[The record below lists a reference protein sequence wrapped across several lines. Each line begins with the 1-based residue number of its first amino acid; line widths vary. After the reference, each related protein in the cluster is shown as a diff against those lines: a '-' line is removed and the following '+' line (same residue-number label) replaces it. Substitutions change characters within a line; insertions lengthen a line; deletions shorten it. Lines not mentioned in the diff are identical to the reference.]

1 MRLAGVAKV
10 LAVRGRL
17 PGANCSTARLVIAY
31 LPSLTSVL
39 HRDSLRR
46 SAILGIARVSVPE
59 AGTLSPPRGTLLGDR
74 QALLAIFSPGVSSV
88 RRL

>member
-17 PGANCSTARLVIAY
+17 PGANCSTARIVIAY

-39 HRDSLRR
+39 HRDC
-46 SAILGIARVSVPE
+46 A
-59 AGTLSPPRGTLLGDR
+59 
-74 QALLAIFSPGVSSV
+74 
-88 RRL
+88 

>member
-17 PGANCSTARLVIAY
+17 PGANCSTARIVIAY

-46 SAILGIARVSVPE
+46 SATLGIARVSVPE
-59 AGTLSPPRGTLLGDR
+59 AGTLSPPRGAWRPAGSPCHLLT
-74 QALLAIFSPGVSSV
+74 
-88 RRL
+88 RRFQRA